1 MIEIGKY
8 KYDNDITVHALS
20 HEKFCSDMFEYI
32 HKITISQLAY
42 DLSKAL
48 ETKSYFPENRYND
61 FLQSYIDFLKTA
73 RHYCTAQYT
82 TVTELYS
89 IYMSYRKK
97 YVEEK

>member
-8 KYDNDITVHALS
+8 KLNNNITVHALS
-20 HEKFCSDMFEYI
+20 HEKFCSDMYEYI
-32 HKITISQLAY
+32 NKNTISELAH
-42 DLSKAL
+42 DLSNAL
-48 ETKSYFPENRYND
+48 ETKSNFPENSYND

-82 TVTELYS
+82 TVTALYD
-89 IYMSYRKK
+89 IYISYRHA